1 VPADGSASSQH
12 LIDQRLKAPRI
23 FGNSPSYLIPMT
35 FRNQTAR
42 GSAAARIASHCF
54 NLQNPTPANALHGT

>member
-1 VPADGSASSQH
+1 
-12 LIDQRLKAPRI
+12 LKAPRI